1 MQSYIAQ
8 DILEMLDSWS
18 LANAEQVSQLW
29 REIIVD
35 NKLWK
40 KMFDSTVCMRLMF
53 HLQSIISS
61 IKFLLIKP
69 FLLLIPDSYWFLGE

>member
-29 REIIVD
+29 REIII
-35 NKLWK
+35 N
-40 KMFDSTVCMRLMF
+40 
-53 HLQSIISS
+53 
-61 IKFLLIKP
+61 
-69 FLLLIPDSYWFLGE
+69 